1 MQFVKGANKWYKHW
15 STWGIT
21 ALGVLP
27 WLQNNMSQFVPVE
40 YQAIATSALA
50 LATAVARF
58 VKQKKLTNEVANGR

>member
-1 MQFVKGANKWYKHW
+1 MEFVKGADKWYKHW

-27 WLQNNMSQFVPVE
+27 WLQDNITRVVPFE

-58 VKQKKLTNEVANGR
+58 IKQKKLTKEVNSR